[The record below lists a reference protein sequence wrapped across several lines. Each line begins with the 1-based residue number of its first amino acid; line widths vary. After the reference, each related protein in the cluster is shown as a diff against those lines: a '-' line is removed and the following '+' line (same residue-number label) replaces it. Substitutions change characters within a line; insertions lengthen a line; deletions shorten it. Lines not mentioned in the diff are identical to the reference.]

1 MLREEAPLPLSAKEK
16 RVLNPNPYRHY
27 RRTYRTAEVRAGMG
41 VLAVLGLVTWWV
53 VWKGAHPDP
62 ALFSSLVPK
71 DATTTAGRGGAPRA
85 SGPASIAGAA
95 PASAAPVPT
104 LPANLAASGW
114 SAGKPT
120 FFDASNLY
128 EKIDGR
134 AEYFLSRGFKSL
146 AFVSLTKDG
155 APATTVDVELYDLTS
170 SDNAFSAF
178 NGEKPADV
186 KAKER
191 SDTLWYT
198 SPNALFLTRGGF
210 YARAIGSDQGPEV
223 KIALV
228 QLTKALS
235 AGLASSERPFA
246 QKLFEE
252 ALGVAPDKISFLAE
266 NAFSF
271 GFASRVHTAQLPDES
286 DAFLVAT
293 RSPADAAALAARFEK
308 GFLDYGE
315 KVTEGGVT
323 WVKDR
328 YLAAFSRVLAQG
340 PLVVGVRAAPSVAAG
355 AATLAKLGKA
365 ATALP
370 SNIVLRAA
378 ATAPEGPSAAAP
390 EKRGGPP

>member
-1 MLREEAPLPLSAKEK
+1 MPLSAKEK

-27 RRTYRTAEVRAGMG
+27 RRTYRVAEVRAGLG
-41 VLAVLGLVTWWV
+41 VLVVLGLVTWWV

-62 ALFSSLVPK
+62 TLFTSLMPGET
-71 DATTTAGRGGAPRA
+71 TTTAAANGGAPPA
-85 SGPASIAGAA
+85 SGAVPAAATGAA
-95 PASAAPVPT
+95 KPSA
-104 LPANLAASGW
+104 LPHHLAYAGW
-114 SAGKPT
+114 SEGKPT
-120 FFDASNLY
+120 FFDAANLY

-146 AFVSLTKDG
+146 AFVTLTKDG

-198 SPNALFLTRGGF
+198 APNALFLTRGPF
-210 YARAIGSDQGPEV
+210 YARAIGSDQSAEV
-223 KIALV
+223 KIELV

-235 AGLASSERPFA
+235 TGLVSSERPFA

-252 ALGVAPDKISFLAE
+252 ALGAAPDKISYLAE

-271 GFASRVHTAQLPDES
+271 GFASRVHTAQFPDES

-315 KVTEGGVT
+315 TVTAAGAS

-328 YLAAFSRVLAQG
+328 YLSAFSRAVAQG
-340 PLVVGVRAAPSVAAG
+340 TLVLGVRGAPTAEAG
-355 AATLAKLGKA
+355 SATLAKLGKA
-365 ATALP
+365 AAALP

-378 ATAPEGPSAAAP
+378 ATAPEGPSDAAP